1 MVKKIKVV
9 DVSPVDAMEES
20 PPVEEPP
27 PVEETQPVE
36 EEKEENVI
44 EEDAPP
50 VVEEVQ
56 QLEDKPATGKT
67 KPSEYIKCE
76 NCNKE
81 VLMKTYKYSHK
92 KICKANPPPP
102 PPPPT
107 PEPEIKKPRPKRIAK
122 PKETKEEA
130 PIPKPEFSGTVS
142 FNELKPAPIDPY
154 VAMRQER
161 LMIRQQRVKSLISQ
175 AI

>member
-9 DVSPVDAMEES
+9 DVSPVDAIEET
-20 PPVEEPP
+20 PQVEEPQPVEEA
-27 PVEETQPVE
+27 QPVE

-44 EEDAPP
+44 EEEAPP
-50 VVEEVQ
+50 VVEEVKQ
-56 QLEDKPATGKT
+56 PEDKPATGKT

-130 PIPKPEFSGTVS
+130 PIPKPEFNGTIS

-161 LMIRQQRVKSLISQ
+161 LMVRQQKG
-175 AI
+175 

>member
-9 DVSPVDAMEES
+9 DVSPGDAIEET
-20 PPVEEPP
+20 PQVEEPQPVEEAQPVEEPQ
-27 PVEETQPVE
+27 VAEETEP
-36 EEKEENVI
+36 I
-44 EEDAPP
+44 
-50 VVEEVQ
+50 VEEVKQ
-56 QLEDKPATGKT
+56 PEDKPATGKS
-67 KPSEYIKCE
+67 KPLEYIKCE

-102 PPPPT
+102 PPPT
-107 PEPEIKKPRPKRIAK
+107 PEPEPKKAKAKRIAK
-122 PKETKEEA
+122 PKEMKEEA
-130 PIPKPEFSGTVS
+130 PIPKPEFNGTVS
-142 FNELKPAPIDPY
+142 FNEMKPASIDPY

-161 LMIRQQRVKSLISQ
+161 LMVRQQRVKSLISQ

>member
-9 DVSPVDAMEES
+9 DVSTPDAIEET
-20 PPVEEPP
+20 PQVEEAPQVEETPQVEEAQPVEETPQVEEAP
-27 PVEETQPVE
+27 PVEETV
-36 EEKEENVI
+36 KEE
-44 EEDAPP
+44 
-50 VVEEVQ
+50 VV
-56 QLEDKPATGKT
+56 KKT

-92 KICKANPPPP
+92 KVCKPSNAPPPPP

-107 PEPEIKKPRPKRIAK
+107 PEPKKARAKRVAK
-122 PKETKEEA
+122 PKETPEEP
-130 PIPKPEFSGTVS
+130 PIPKTDFNGTVS
-142 FNELKPAPIDPY
+142 FDEMKPVLVDPY
-154 VAMRQER
+154 ITMRQER
-161 LMIRQQRVKSLISQ
+161 LMVRQQRVKSLISQ